1 MCFNV
6 GMSLRTRQD
15 DEWSNPEKVYQ
26 MVLRAA
32 VYIMANKRNG
42 RVVAM
47 IRHAGLL
54 CWCWWLH
61 KNVVLDCFAF
71 SCLNA
76 RNDGV
81 LYHWWRA
88 QWRGAG
94 DDGDNFYIFFDC
106 YFGCNLLIYMG
117 LYCNS
122 FWGLKKIIESNVY
135 FLVEFTL
142 INKF

>member
-47 IRHAGLL
+47 IRHAELL

-61 KNVVLDCFAF
+61 KNVVLDCFAI
-71 SCLNA
+71 A
-76 RNDGV
+76 RNDG
-81 LYHWWRA
+81 WCTI
-88 QWRGAG
+88 